1 MAISLRPTQI
11 RRYTDLAR
19 LLVKYGR
26 SDVSGYVRSGIAGE
40 LSAPPAD
47 PDMLA
52 DAEELCVDLEQRG
65 PTFVKLGQLLSTRAD
80 LLPAPYLAALST
92 LQDRCEPVPSA
103 DIVAV
108 VEAEFGAPIGTVFA
122 EFDPEPLA
130 SASLGQVHRARL
142 ADGRPVAVKVQRPD
156 IADRIAED
164 LDAIAEIAALAD
176 RHTETGKAF
185 GFAPMV
191 EAFRL
196 SMLGELDYLR
206 EAANLELLA
215 RNLAGF
221 ERIVVPRP
229 VRERSTPRVLTMD
242 LVAGRRLS
250 EAPRVENGSALA
262 EALIGAYLKQIV
274 EDGFFH
280 ADPHPGNVWITDDG
294 RLALLDL
301 GMVARLAPKTR
312 DLLLRLLV
320 AISDN
325 DGASAATAA
334 IGLGDPRD
342 DRPFDEATFVSRV
355 SALVAEQQGATL
367 DTIAPGAMVSE
378 IARIS
383 GETGLRPI
391 PELTMLAKAL
401 LNLDEVARTLDP
413 SFRPADAIRTDAAG
427 VLRRRMLP
435 TPARLLTAALETK
448 EFAEHLPRRVNKVMD
463 ALAEGQMTLNVT
475 GINEAEILRGL
486 HRIANRVTTGLVLAA
501 LIIGA
506 AMMMSMDTPTRLFGY
521 PALAII
527 CFLLAGGGGFVLL
540 ASILWGDRKRTS

>member
-1 MAISLRPTQI
+1 RPTQI

-19 LLVKYGR
+19 LLVKYSR
-26 SDVSGYVRSGIAGE
+26 SDVSGYVRAGMSGRA
-40 LSAPPAD
+40 SRPPAASD
-47 PDMLA
+47 LSS

-92 LQDRCEPVPSA
+92 LQDRCEPVPYL
-103 DIVAV
+103 DVVAV
-108 VEAEFGAPIGTVFA
+108 IEAEFEAAIGEVFA
-122 EFDPEPLA
+122 DFDPEPLA

-142 ADGRPVAVKVQRPD
+142 ADGRRVAVKVQRPD
-156 IADRIAED
+156 IAGRVARD

-191 EAFRL
+191 EEFRR
-196 SMLGELDYLR
+196 SMLGELDYRR

-221 ERIVVPRP
+221 ERIVVPQP
-229 VRERSTPRVLTMD
+229 VRERSTERVLTMD

-250 EAPRVENGSALA
+250 ESPRIDADGAALA
-262 EALIGAYLKQIV
+262 GALISAYLKQIV
-274 EDGFFH
+274 GDGFFH

-301 GMVARLAPKTR
+301 GMVARLSPKAR

-320 AISDN
+320 AISDD

-334 IGLGDPRD
+334 IGLGEPRD
-342 DRPFDEATFVSRV
+342 DRPFDEATFVTRV
-355 SALVAEQQGATL
+355 SALVSEQQGATL
-367 DTIAPGAMVSE
+367 DTISPGAVVSE
-378 IARIS
+378 ISRIA

-391 PELTMLAKAL
+391 PELTMLGKAL

-413 SFRPADAIRTDAAG
+413 SFRPADAIRNDAAG
-427 VLRRRMLP
+427 VLRRRMMP
-435 TPARLLTAALETK
+435 TPARVLTAALEAK
-448 EFAEHLPRRVNKVMD
+448 EFAEHLPRRVNQVMD
-463 ALAEGQMTLNVT
+463 ALAEGQMTLNVQ
-475 GINEAEILRGL
+475 GINEAEFLHGL

-506 AMMMSMDTPTRLFGY
+506 AMMMNMDTPTRLFGY
-521 PALAII
+521 PALGIV
-527 CFLLAGGGGFVLL
+527 CFLLAGGGGFALL
-540 ASILWGDRKRTS
+540 ASIVWGDRRRS